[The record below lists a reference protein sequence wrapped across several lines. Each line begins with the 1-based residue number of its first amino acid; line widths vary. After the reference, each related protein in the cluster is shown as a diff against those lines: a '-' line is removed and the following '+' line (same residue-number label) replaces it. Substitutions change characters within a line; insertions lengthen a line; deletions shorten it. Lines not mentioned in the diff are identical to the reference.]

1 MRIKKTIILNLLFAV
16 GVFGVATIGFSYYQ
30 NDVSEFVDVTLDSK
44 VLEESRK
51 VFIRLP
57 NNYDKT
63 KAYPLFIKTDGN
75 FNLANWD
82 KALKALNPE
91 SILNEAI
98 LVAIPNQF
106 FTDTRNRDL
115 VPPYARKDVNINPRP
130 NNETSPE
137 LFGKADLFLAFIEQ
151 ELLPYI
157 AANYKLTSQRG
168 LIGFSAGG
176 SFTLY
181 TLHSKPQ
188 LFNAY
193 FVFSPAAWYDD
204 MTVTKRFDT
213 FLKTNVNSIKQPTFL
228 YITVGG
234 AEHSLML
241 AAYNNLVTSLAKH
254 PNDWLKWG
262 STINSNAEHNQNP
275 ALSVGKALLNYT
287 EFLYSQTN
295 TPSD

>member
-1 MRIKKTIILNLLFAV
+1 MRIKKAIILNMLLTAS
-16 GVFGVATIGFSYYQ
+16 VFGLAITGFSYYQ

-44 VLEESRK
+44 VLKESRK

-57 NNYDKT
+57 DSFDKN
-63 KAYPLFIKTDGN
+63 KAYPLIIKTDGN

-82 KALKALNPE
+82 KALKALNHE
-91 SILNEAI
+91 STLNEAI

-115 VPPYARKDVNINPRP
+115 VPPYARKDVNTNPRP
-130 NNETSPE
+130 KHESSPE
-137 LFGKADLFLAFIEQ
+137 IFGKADLFLAFLEQ
-151 ELLPYI
+151 ELLTYLE
-157 AANYKLTSQRG
+157 ANYTLTENRI
-168 LIGFSAGG
+168 LTGFSAGG

-181 TLHSKPQ
+181 TLHTKPK
-188 LFNAY
+188 LFNGY
-193 FVFSPAAWYDD
+193 FAFSPAAWYDD
-204 MTVTKRFDT
+204 MTVTKRFDA
-213 FLKTNVNSIKQPTFL
+213 FLKTNINCIKQPIFL

-241 AAYNNLVTSLAKH
+241 GAYNNLVTSLAKH

-275 ALSVGKALLNYT
+275 ALSVDKALLNYT
-287 EFLYSQTN
+287 AFLSSQIN

>member
-1 MRIKKTIILNLLFAV
+1 MRIKKTIILNVLLAV
-16 GVFGVATIGFSYYQ
+16 SVFGFVITGFSYYQ
-30 NDVSEFVDVTLDSK
+30 NNVSDFVDVTLDSK
-44 VLEESRK
+44 VLNESRK

-57 NNYDKT
+57 DDFDKN

-82 KALKALNPE
+82 KALKALNTE

-234 AEHSLML
+234 AEQSLML

-275 ALSVGKALLNYT
+275 ALSVDKALLNYMA
-287 EFLYSQTN
+287 FLSSQIN